1 MQRLL
6 AVKDLNITY
15 CGADASRHHAVQN
28 ASFDVDKGEVL
39 GLMGKSGCGKTSVA
53 LALLGLL
60 SKDRAQVS
68 GSIQFHGREL
78 LTMDQRALCAV
89 RGAGISMVFQDPEI
103 ALNPVMR
110 VRDQVAEVI
119 RAHREVSWNRCL
131 TAAELALVRVGLP
144 NTQRIFSAYPHQLS
158 GGQRQRVVFGQALA
172 CEPALLIA
180 DEPTASLDARSTAEL
195 LALLCDLQR
204 ELCSSILLISHTPEV
219 QARLADRLMV
229 MDHGRIVEQGR
240 FEELYRTP
248 SHPCTKAMLRTTAPV
263 EVEKTLDFEAVT

>member
-1 MQRLL
+1 MHGNSARFGRDWPRL
-6 AVKDLNITY
+6 AVFPRYSALRKELDAAIARSERSEYHVLR
-15 CGADASRHHAVQN
+15 CGDASRHHAVQN

-110 VRDQVAEVI
+110 VRDQVAEAI

-158 GGQRQRVVFGQALA
+158 GG
-172 CEPALLIA
+172 
-180 DEPTASLDARSTAEL
+180 
-195 LALLCDLQR
+195 
-204 ELCSSILLISHTPEV
+204 
-219 QARLADRLMV
+219 
-229 MDHGRIVEQGR
+229 HGSAWYLGR
-240 FEELYRTP
+240 RG
-248 SHPCTKAMLRTTAPV
+248 V
-263 EVEKTLDFEAVT
+263 